1 MMFSLKSLTLEAI
14 IENIYKQNETLTVE
28 KLVELADP
36 KTSIYELTELLCT
49 YINGTSHMA
58 RKADIVTLCNM
69 EIENNEL
76 SNQLRVVRA
85 KYDKA
90 VMDLVESKKKEIDLE
105 KKCLTLE
112 SDNLVLNERL
122 KKRNSQLASCGFK
135 IN

>member
-1 MMFSLKSLTLEAI
+1 MFSLKSLTLEAI
-14 IENIYKQNETLTVE
+14 IENIYKQNESLTVE

-36 KTSIYELTELLCT
+36 KTSIYELAELLCT
-49 YINGTSHMA
+49 YINAMSHME
-58 RKADIVTLCNM
+58 RKADIGTLCNM
-69 EIENNEL
+69 EIANNEL

-122 KKRNSQLASCGFK
+122 KQRNSQLTSCGFK
-135 IN
+135 LD